1 MRSVVVISPE
11 DNGSS
16 PVAILDQML
25 TPQTVGLSVS
35 VSAGAS
41 LTTKVQYSLDDPF
54 AVYNTDYATDAVWY
68 DHITDV
74 AAITSLS
81 GITSGNHAGRGVI
94 PARAYKLVNSS
105 WVSGT
110 ATLTVVQ
117 CGGIS

>member
-1 MRSVVVISPE
+1 MRSVIVVAPQ

-25 TPQTVGLSVS
+25 TPQAVGLSVS
-35 VSAGAS
+35 ISGGAS
-41 LTTKVQYSLDDPF
+41 LTTKVQFSLDDPF
-54 AVYNTDYATDAVWY
+54 AAYDTDYATDAAWY
-68 DHITDV
+68 DHVTDV
-74 AAITSLS
+74 VAIASLS
-81 GITSGNHAGRGVI
+81 GLTSGNHAGRGVI